1 MFPVR
6 EAFKRLLS
14 FLAHMQEFSGF
25 FFLNKLKPIARSLK
39 FGVLA
44 NLLGLAYR

>member
-14 FLAHMQEFSGF
+14 FLAHMQEFSG